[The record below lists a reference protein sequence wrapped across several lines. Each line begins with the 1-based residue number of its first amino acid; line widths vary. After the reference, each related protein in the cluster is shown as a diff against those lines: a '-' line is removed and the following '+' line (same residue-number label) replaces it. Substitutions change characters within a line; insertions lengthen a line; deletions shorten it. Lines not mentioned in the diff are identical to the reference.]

1 MIATGKIGFTESG
14 PVKEDGVIR
23 ILHQE
28 FLIKEEKLLNV
39 PLFPKAIIKKNLPIS
54 LVILDVNMPKL
65 SGFDVALRLKGDKE
79 LKAIPIILLTA
90 LSQDVNIERGYNLG
104 VEDYLTKPF
113 SVDHLFLK
121 VRKYLS

>member
-1 MIATGKIGFTESG
+1 VYCMAKVLVIDDDVTFTSILNLGLRGKGYTVE
-14 PVKEDGVIR
+14 VAHDGAEG
-23 ILHQE
+23 LHKAGE
-28 FLIKEEKLLNV
+28 FRPDLI
-39 PLFPKAIIKKNLPIS
+39 
-54 LVILDVNMPKL
+54 ILDVNMPKL